1 MTDDRVAIVTGAG
14 TGIGAETARHL
25 ATRGLTVALVGRR
38 VAPLEQVAATL
49 PAERAL
55 VVADDLADP
64 GAPARIV
71 AKVQEAT
78 GAVDV
83 IVNNAAAFVLKPF
96 GEFELADLDS
106 ILATNIRAPFLLVQ
120 EALPLLE
127 QSPAAVV
134 VNVSSAA
141 AVMYRPRQAAYALSK
156 AALEHLTKQLAAEL
170 APRRIRVAGI
180 RPGPTDTPLHGVATS
195 DPAARLAQLGRT
207 VPLGRVGRPDEIARW
222 IGHLVDLNA
231 DWVTGTI
238 IAIDGGR
245 ILGPPEEV

>member
-25 ATRGLTVALVGRR
+25 ASQGIGIALVGRR
-38 VAPLEQVAATL
+38 VELLEHVAATL
-49 PAERAL
+49 PSATSI
-55 VVADDLADP
+55 VVADDLADAA
-64 GAPARIV
+64 APRRIV
-71 AKVQEAT
+71 K
-78 GAVDV
+78 AVEQAMGRLDV

-96 GEFELADLDS
+96 GEFEVAELDA
-106 ILATNIRAPFLLVQ
+106 ILATNVRAPFLLVQ

-127 QSPAAVV
+127 KSPAAVV

-141 AVMYRPRQAAYALSK
+141 AVMFRPRQAAYALSK

-180 RPGPTDTPLHGVATS
+180 RPGPIDTPLHAVATS
-195 DPAARLAQLGRT
+195 DPRERLMELGRT

-222 IGHLVDLNA
+222 IGHLVDRDA

-238 IAIDGGR
+238 VAVDGGR
-245 ILGPPEEV
+245 VLGPPEST